1 MHLAAFGGVLLLDLD
16 GPKQILP
23 DVLNIGGV
31 SEGQNGVV
39 LVDRD
44 DGSDG
49 LHVLLDDVA
58 LEGSVGL
65 VAADA
70 LPGHGVLLAAYL
82 ERVKKG
88 DLLFVG
94 EG

>member
-1 MHLAAFGGVLLLDLD
+1 MDLD
-16 GPKQILP
+16 CPKQILP

-44 DGSDG
+44 YGSDG

-65 VAADA
+65 VAANA
-70 LPGHGVLLAAYL
+70 LPGHGVLLAAHL